1 MQFDDGS
8 QIKLEPS
15 ADMPIIYT
23 QVQMM
28 SPPGQN
34 YTVLSLAFRLT
45 CTPYRRYTG
54 NLPDIIQHKL
64 AVISNAVATL
74 ATSTIR

>member
-23 QVQMM
+23 SADDV
-28 SPPGQN
+28 S
-34 YTVLSLAFRLT
+34 TRSELLSLAFRLT
-45 CTPYRRYTG
+45 CTPYRYRYTG
-54 NLPDIIQHKL
+54 NLPDIMQHKL
-64 AVISNAVATL
+64 AVISNAVTTL